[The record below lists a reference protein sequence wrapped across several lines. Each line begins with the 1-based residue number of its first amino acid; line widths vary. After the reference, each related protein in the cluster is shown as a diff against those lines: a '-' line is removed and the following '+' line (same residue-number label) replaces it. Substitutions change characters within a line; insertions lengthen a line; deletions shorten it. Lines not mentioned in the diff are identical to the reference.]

1 MEQKKISN
9 SSRKGARSALVF
21 FVAFVVLVVGG
32 VSVWQ
37 FRERCIADL
46 ENSIEQEVFY
56 KVRLLE
62 QSVELANTKI
72 KLMASAVQSPKDI
85 PSLNKDSFFD
95 SLFFI
100 NGDGNFS
107 DNLEEFDFS
116 GEGFFR
122 EAMSGKTV
130 MRTSLHSSGSMQAL
144 MNFYSPISVN
154 DSIVGVLG
162 GSVGGRTR
170 IRNFLDSTLN
180 GNSVIEILC
189 DSKFDVIVSSFGSVD
204 HGIPMKSKMPAHLAQ
219 QTMELLRKNAL
230 VDGIPVFKVKVGG
243 DAAIGSI
250 DQVGNTGWFFVV
262 FVTHETISEISTMT
276 YILSTCLVVFI
287 LALIALAD
295 FMMKRFN
302 RIAQSESE
310 VHLQNVLSAL
320 AQSYGS
326 IFEVNLET
334 GELRFI
340 RLANNLVQIAGNLFN
355 RGAKY
360 GEIMAIYVNRVVYSE
375 DKGIFN
381 QVKTLDDV
389 RASFAQRN
397 QFDFIFR
404 TPLKDD
410 SDFHYIQALF
420 VKPMKAR
427 PEFVMAFKGVDDTM
441 EAELRKRKNLSE
453 QRKILESALEKAQ
466 LADSAKSKFLFN
478 MSHDIRTPMNA
489 VLGYDTLAQQYLWE
503 LGLPPEQTEKIARCL
518 NNIQLSGK
526 QLLGLINSV
535 LNMAR
540 IESGE
545 LSLDESTTL
554 LAELTKEVSI
564 TFEET
569 AHEKNVMLLVSR
581 NFKHKYIRCDK
592 IKMQQVILN
601 VVSNA
606 IKFTQSAG
614 MVKINFREEP
624 HENEG
629 WCYIVTTVEDNGVG
643 ISEEFLPHIFE
654 DFERERNATVSGVS
668 GTGLGLSI
676 VKKYMDVMKGSINI
690 TSKLGEGTKVV
701 LKTPHCV
708 VVNDPSVAVETYPIY
723 REKLTGKRILLVEDN
738 KMNREIAE
746 EMLKSF
752 GVLVECAED
761 GVQCL
766 EMLEREA
773 AGYYDLILMD
783 IQMPRM
789 DGYEAT
795 IAIRSLKDP
804 LKANILIY
812 ALTANAFEEDQRES
826 VRVGMNGHISKPVD
840 FTKFYNLLK
849 SLFC

>member
-37 FRERCIADL
+37 FRERSIADL

-100 NGDGNFS
+100 NGDGSFS

-276 YILSTCLVVFI
+276 YILSICLVVFI

-708 VVNDPSVAVETYPIY
+708 VENDPSVAVETYPVY
-723 REKLTGKRILLVEDN
+723 REKLTGRRILLVEDN